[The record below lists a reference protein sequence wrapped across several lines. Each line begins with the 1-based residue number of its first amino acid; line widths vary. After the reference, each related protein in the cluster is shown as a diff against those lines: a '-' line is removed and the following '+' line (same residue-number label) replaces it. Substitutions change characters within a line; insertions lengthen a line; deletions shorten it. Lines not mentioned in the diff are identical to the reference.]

1 MSTSVDGLS
10 RGCAGLGTNGR
21 SGNKQS
27 AMSFIPRL
35 GVTGGVTGGVTVTT
49 PDGGIAGC
57 EVRRDDT
64 VAETLVV
71 IMTVASELFIAFFKS
86 QL

>member
-35 GVTGGVTGGVTVTT
+35 DVTVTI
-49 PDGGIAGC
+49 PGGGTAGC

-64 VAETLVV
+64 VSETLVV
-71 IMTVASELFIAFFKS
+71 RVTVASELFSVFF
-86 QL
+86 